1 MTPPEYSQSV
11 HQQLGELI
19 SSVKTLQESF
29 RRSEDK
35 SDLSR
40 AQMHGR
46 MDSMIERVGKVEAGV
61 GEVQEDVKEMK
72 PIVDE
77 ITQWK
82 NRGIGG
88 LFIIGIGAS
97 AITFIL
103 TLVLTQSYNQILGWF
118 SKG

>member
-1 MTPPEYSQSV
+1 MTPGEFSPSV

-19 SSVKTLQESF
+19 QGMKTLQESF

-35 SDLSR
+35 SDMSR

-46 MDSMIERVGKVEAGV
+46 MDAMIERVGKVESTV
-61 GEVQEDVKEMK
+61 GIVQEDVKEMR
-72 PIVDE
+72 PVVDE

-82 NRGIGG
+82 QRGVGG

-97 AITFIL
+97 AITFVVTIF
-103 TLVLTQSYNQILGWF
+103 VTQSYNQILAWF
-118 SKG
+118 GKS

>member
-1 MTPPEYSQSV
+1 MTPGEFNPSV

-19 SSVKTLQESF
+19 AGMRNLTESV

-46 MDSMIERVGKVEAGV
+46 MDAMIERVGKVEAGV
-61 GEVQEDVKEMK
+61 SDVQDDVKEMK

-77 ITQWK
+77 VKAWK
-82 NRGIGG
+82 QRGVGG

-103 TLVLTQSYNQILGWF
+103 TVILTQSYNQILGWF
-118 SKG
+118 SRS